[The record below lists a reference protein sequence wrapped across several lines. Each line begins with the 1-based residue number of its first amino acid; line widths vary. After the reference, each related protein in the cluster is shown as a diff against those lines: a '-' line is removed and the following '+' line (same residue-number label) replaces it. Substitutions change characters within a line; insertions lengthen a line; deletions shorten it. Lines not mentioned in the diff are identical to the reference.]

1 MQRPI
6 LAVVNCNPQMVGMLA
21 QSGHHVVMAS
31 GETEASKIAA
41 SIESIV
47 VELLEHWRKNGMA
60 DNGQTS
66 PFTTV
71 ASVSKLVTLAQLA

>member
-1 MQRPI
+1 
-6 LAVVNCNPQMVGMLA
+6 
-21 QSGHHVVMAS
+21 MAC
-31 GETEASKIAA
+31 GETEASKIAT

-47 VELLEHWRKNGMA
+47 VELLERWRKHGMA

-71 ASVSKLVTLAQLA
+71 ASVSKLIALAQLG